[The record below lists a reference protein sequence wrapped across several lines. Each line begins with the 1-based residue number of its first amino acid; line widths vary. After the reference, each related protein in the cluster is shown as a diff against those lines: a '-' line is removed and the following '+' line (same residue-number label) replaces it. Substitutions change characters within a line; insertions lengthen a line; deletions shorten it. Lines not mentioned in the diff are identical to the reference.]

1 MPIKQ
6 SVKKSVKKSVILGTG
21 SYLPAKIVTNFDLEK
36 IVDTTDIWITE
47 RSGIKQRHYIGDTET
62 TSDMAY
68 YAARNAIETAG
79 INSNDIDMILCA
91 TVTPDFLFP
100 SVAALVQHK
109 LGMTNDCAAFD
120 ISVACAGFVYALSI
134 ADQFLKTGNAKNILV
149 IGADS
154 MSRIVDFTD
163 RTTCV
168 LFGDGAGAFIIS
180 SDEKYTAPF
189 KGTSDKSADIMA
201 TVLKTNGGQ
210 GDILKTKGGAVGGIC
225 NSHEHYGYLTMKGQE
240 VFKVAVKNLS
250 DIMTQTLEKGN
261 LPPHELDYVVPHQ
274 ANQRIMTATAQKI
287 GVSDDRVISYIA
299 KHGNTSAASVP
310 LAFDC
315 AVRDGTLRRGHTIL
329 MEAIGGGMSW
339 AGALIRY

>member
-1 MPIKQ
+1 
-6 SVKKSVKKSVILGTG
+6 
-21 SYLPAKIVTNFDLEK
+21 
-36 IVDTTDIWITE
+36 
-47 RSGIKQRHYIGDTET
+47 
-62 TSDMAY
+62 MAY
-68 YAARNAIETAG
+68 YAASNAINTAD
-79 INSNDIDMILCA
+79 IDKNDIDMIICA

-100 SVAALVQHK
+100 SVAALVQNK
-109 LGMTNDCAAFD
+109 LGITNNCAAFD

-168 LFGDGAGAFIIS
+168 LFGDGAGAFLMS
-180 SDEKYTAPF
+180 SDEKYTASL

-201 TVLKTNGGQ
+201 TMLQANGGQ
-210 GDILKTKGGAVGGIC
+210 GDILKTKGGAG
-225 NSHEHYGYLTMKGQE
+225 NPHDTSGYLTMKGQE

-250 DIMTQTLEKGN
+250 DIMIKTLEKGN
-261 LPPHELDYVVPHQ
+261 LPPHDLDYVVPHQ
-274 ANQRIMTATAQKI
+274 ANQRIMSATAQKI
-287 GVSDDRVISYIA
+287 GLSDDRVISYIA

-315 AVRDGTLRRGHTIL
+315 AVKDGILKRGQTIL